1 MTGRLPAHLA
11 IMTLLGLSG
20 CGSLLTEGTAT
31 LSGVAGAA
39 TGAAITKNASV
50 AAGVGL
56 GIDSAAR
63 EGLRYVERRIHRYE
77 QDRIAAAAGPLPVN
91 GVAAWSVSHD
101 LPIEDDEQGQ
111 VVVSREFGALEF
123 RCKEIVFSVDTTR
136 KSVLHRAFYTATICS
151 DGSANGNVWR
161 WATAE
166 PTTRRW
172 SGLQ

>member
-1 MTGRLPAHLA
+1 MTARLVLLA
-11 IMTLLGLSG
+11 LLGLSG

-39 TGAAITKNASV
+39 TGAAITKNATIS
-50 AAGVGL
+50 AAVGL

-63 EGLRYVERRIHRYE
+63 EGLRYVERRVHRAE
-77 QDRIAAAAGPLPVN
+77 QQQIADAAGPLPVN
-91 GVAAWSVSHD
+91 AVAAWSVSHT
-101 LPIEDDEQGQ
+101 LPIENDEQGQ
-111 VVVSREFGALEF
+111 VVVSREFGALDF
-123 RCKEIVFSVDTTR
+123 RCKEIVFSVDTTT
-136 KSVLHRAFYTATICS
+136 KTGLDRAFYTATICS
-151 DGSANGNVWR
+151 DGKTWR